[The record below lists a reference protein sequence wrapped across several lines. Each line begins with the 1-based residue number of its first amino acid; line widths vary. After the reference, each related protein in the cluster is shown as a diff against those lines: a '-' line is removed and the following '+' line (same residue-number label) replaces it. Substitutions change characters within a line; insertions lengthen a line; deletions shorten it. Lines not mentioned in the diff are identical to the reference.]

1 MRAYG
6 LSVRE
11 DGLGNIIGKLE
22 GTLPNAPRV
31 LVGSQYDSVPHG
43 ENYDGVA
50 GVIAGLEVAAL
61 YREHNIRPAYPLE
74 IVAMIEEEGARFQDG
89 LMGARGING
98 LIKEEEFHTIK
109 DKDGISVIERSEE
122 RRVGKESRYG

>member
-11 DGLGNIIGKLE
+11 DGLGNIFGKLE
-22 GTLPNAPRV
+22 GTLPNAPSV
-31 LVGSQYDSVPHG
+31 LVGSHYDSVPHG
-43 ENYDGVA
+43 GNYDGDA

-61 YREHNIRPAYPLE
+61 FREHNIRPAYPLE
-74 IVAMIEEEGARFQDG
+74 IVAMIEEEGARFQGG
-89 LMGARGING
+89 LMGSSGINC
-98 LIKEEEFHTIK
+98 LIKEAEFNTMK
-109 DKDGISVIERSEE
+109 EKDGISVIERSEE